1 MTIKVGDIVNY
12 HGRHVRIMEISN
24 SSVKLSYFGGVGR
37 EFSDSDLVRTND
49 TPELFVGDEVTIHPI
64 QKDEYSYY
72 GAGWVNWRM
81 DDMIGK
87 SYKVEDVR
95 YDDERGQR
103 VRLDGLWFCTY
114 HLERVPDYDFV

>member
-1 MTIKVGDIVNY
+1 MAIKVGDIVNCR
-12 HGRHVRIMEISN
+12 GRHVRVMKL
-24 SSVKLSYFGGVGR
+24 SSPAVRLSYFGRVVKTLT
-37 EFSDSDLVRTND
+37 DSDLVHTND

-64 QKDEYSYY
+64 HKDEYLYY
-72 GAGWVNWRM
+72 GAGWVNGRM